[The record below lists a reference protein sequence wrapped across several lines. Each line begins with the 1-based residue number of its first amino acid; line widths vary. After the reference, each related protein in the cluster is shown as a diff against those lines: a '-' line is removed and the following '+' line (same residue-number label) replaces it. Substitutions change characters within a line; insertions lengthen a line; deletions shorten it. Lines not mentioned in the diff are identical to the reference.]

1 MKLASRFLI
10 LAAVLTIVGSAVAQ
24 EVEPK
29 RISEI
34 KRTAAQNLNEI
45 VRVEGF
51 VTQFVDEGSRSTR
64 FYSIRDDWGTVI
76 RVRTSKEAPSVGK
89 RYDVIGPLTL
99 DSRSRE
105 LFISEESRREIFKAV
120 EPKVSLIETEDV
132 SPPRPNEAGMI
143 APLQGTGTTTSD
155 ISVDPNADD
164 SDGKPGKVEPPI
176 DPKPNRAMMYTSV
189 GGAAVLILAF
199 TGFLFARNKSSD
211 PHTGDFRAASL
222 TRMDPLPVPEQ
233 VIEGRTIKLHAP
245 PPNTV
250 KLMPGWFEVVS
261 GDDVVKQVRFYNTGG
276 DNPTETTFGRATGR
290 PYAHI
295 QLKAPTVSSRQAKL
309 AFENGMPKLTN
320 FASSGSNPTKI
331 NGRELTVNETVDLK
345 ENDLVEM
352 GEVGLRYHSSAMN
365 MVIS

>member
-1 MKLASRFLI
+1 MKLASRFFI
-10 LAAVLTIVGSAVAQ
+10 LAAVLTMVSSAVAQ
-24 EVEPK
+24 ELAPK

-34 KRTAAQNLNEI
+34 KRAAAQNLNEI

-51 VTQFVDEGSRSTR
+51 VTQFVDEGTQSTK
-64 FYSIRDDWGTVI
+64 FYTIKDDWGTVI
-76 RVRTSKEAPSVGK
+76 RVRTSKEVPSVGK
-89 RYDVIGPLTL
+89 RYDVKGPLTL

-105 LFISEESRREIFKAV
+105 LFISEESRREIFKPI
-120 EPKVSLIETEDV
+120 EPKVDLTQSEIV
-132 SPPRPNEAGMI
+132 SPPPLNQAGMI
-143 APLQGTGTTTSD
+143 TPPAGTGTD
-155 ISVDPNADD
+155 SVTPVD
-164 SDGKPGKVEPPI
+164 PI
-176 DPKPNRAMMYTSV
+176 DPVRPPGGDPIPPVEPRTNRAMMYTSV

-261 GDDVVKQVRFYNTGG
+261 GDDVVKQIRFYNTGG
-276 DNPTETTFGRATGR
+276 DNGTETTFGRATGR

-309 AFENGMPKLTN
+309 AFENGVPKLTN

-352 GEVGLRYHSSAMN
+352 GEVGLRFRSSAMN